1 MVSDALLDVEGQFGL
16 LRRRVEGVAYW
27 ERIRFHVHRRLLV
40 ESGAM
45 KPPQAG
51 TSTVSGRL
59 SLQAKALL
67 ASLRRSAL
75 GSLPGCEVL
84 LVGGGRRVHD
94 PERGWHSPYWEP
106 LASGCRLEPIV
117 LEYQGGVPWSRAADG
132 LPTFFLD
139 GLNALSRLRRLSG
152 SSAALPGSETAVLTE
167 VGRELEC
174 RTGVRPDLPAI
185 AREDLARRQTALP
198 LFQDILDRADP
209 KVMVVECS
217 YDKHTLIEA
226 AHRKAVPVVELQ
238 HGVVSRHHF
247 GYHFPPQSGIPA
259 VFPDWFLAWGDY
271 WKTAA
276 AYPMEAHR
284 IVATGFPRFD
294 RERRGVEYLQ
304 PSDTILFL
312 SQTMLGDVL
321 SRFAAELADLG
332 FRDRIVY
339 RLHPLEVTG
348 WQDRYPWLVDAGV
361 RVSGPEVPLYRE
373 LRTATIHVGTFS
385 TALFE
390 GLGLGAT
397 LYLVEAPGIEY
408 MTDLIE
414 GGRATLTRTPAE
426 LATAVRTDQ
435 HRPASRVGDA
445 FFRPG
450 ALERTCTAIEAIARG
465 DAPQKEG

>member
-1 MVSDALLDVEGQFGL
+1 M
-16 LRRRVEGVAYW
+16 
-27 ERIRFHVHRRLLV
+27 
-40 ESGAM
+40 
-45 KPPQAG
+45 
-51 TSTVSGRL
+51 
-59 SLQAKALL
+59 
-67 ASLRRSAL
+67 
-75 GSLPGCEVL
+75 
-84 LVGGGRRVHD
+84 GGGRRVHD

-106 LASGCRLEPIV
+106 LASGCRFEPMV
-117 LEYQGGVPWSRAADG
+117 LEFQGGAPWSRAADG

-139 GLNALSRLRRLSG
+139 GLNALSRLRHISG
-152 SSAALPGSETAVLTE
+152 ASVALPGSETAVLGHA
-167 VGRELEC
+167 GRELVR
-174 RTGVRPDLPAI
+174 RTGVEMDLTAI

-209 KVMVVECS
+209 KVMVIECS

-226 AHRKAVPVVELQ
+226 AHRKAVPVVEIQ

-247 GYHFPPQSGIPA
+247 GYHFPRQSGIPD

-271 WKTAA
+271 WRTAA

-294 RERRGVEYLQ
+294 RERRGVEHLQ

-332 FRDRIVY
+332 FRHRIVY

-348 WQDRYPWLVDAGV
+348 WRDLYPWLVDAGV
-361 RVSGPEVPLYRE
+361 RVSGPKVPLYRE
-373 LRTATIHVGTFS
+373 LRTAAIHVGTFS

-397 LYLVEAPGIEY
+397 VYLVEAPGVEY
-408 MTDLIE
+408 MTELIE
-414 GGRATLTRTPAE
+414 RGWATLTRTPTE
-426 LATAVRTDQ
+426 LATAIRTAE
-435 HRPASRVGDA
+435 HLPPSRIGGTL
-445 FFRPG
+445 FRAE
-450 ALERTCTAIEAIARG
+450 ALEHTCTAIEAIARG
-465 DAPQKEG
+465 DAPGKEG